1 MNLTL
6 VFGMGN
12 GRYPTVSVTEKWALG
27 KAEGWKSLF
36 SPGDPRSKE
45 LGWQLSKEHEI
56 LQGKKFNTFLNWPE
70 GDSRRSYITNSERF
84 WLFAH
89 FGGETSSSCLQV
101 SCPGGQSC
109 LLSMGAL
116 IKKQDGQKTDLPKF
130 SMLGFT
136 VSRDAAPQ
144 NLKK

>member
-84 WLFAH
+84 WLLHTLVEKPHPPAYKFLVLVDRAA
-89 FGGETSSSCLQV
+89 C
-101 SCPGGQSC
+101 CPWV
-109 LLSMGAL
+109 
-116 IKKQDGQKTDLPKF
+116 P
-130 SMLGFT
+130 
-136 VSRDAAPQ
+136 
-144 NLKK
+144 